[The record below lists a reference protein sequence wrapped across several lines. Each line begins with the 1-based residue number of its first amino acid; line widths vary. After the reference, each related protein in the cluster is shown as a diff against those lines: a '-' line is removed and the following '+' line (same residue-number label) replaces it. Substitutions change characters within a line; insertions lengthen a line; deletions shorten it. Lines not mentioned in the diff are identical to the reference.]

1 MFNYGPTVSDRS
13 GEFLAAGMTG
23 AAQTNQQAMGQLG
36 QDIGGVLQQFA
47 GMYANNKALDA
58 KAGAYKD
65 FLGKHGSQL
74 GFDPEWIKG
83 FMKAPRDQQLA
94 AGDMLTGQFGQQIGR
109 MEYLNRQA
117 ELYPRRGGGGT
128 GAGGAGGGDYVVG
141 GGWGG

>member
-1 MFNYGPTVSDRS
+1 MFAYNPTVNDMS
-13 GEFLAAGMTG
+13 GQIMAAGQLG
-23 AAQTNQQAMGQLG
+23 AARTQADMYNKLG

-47 GMYANNKALDA
+47 GMYANNKAMDA
-58 KAGAYKD
+58 KASAYKD

-117 ELYPRRGGGGT
+117 ELYPRRGGGGA

-141 GGWGG
+141 GGWGE

>member
-1 MFNYGPTVSDRS
+1 MFAYDPTVNDTS
-13 GEFLAAGMTG
+13 GQIMAQGTVG
-23 AAQTNQQAMGQLG
+23 AAQTSADMYNKLG
-36 QDIGGVLQQFA
+36 QDIGGVIQQFA
-47 GMYANNKALDA
+47 GMYAQNKAMDA
-58 KAGAYKD
+58 KASAYKD

-117 ELYPRRGGGGT
+117 ELYPRRGGAGM
-128 GAGGAGGGDYVVG
+128 GGAGGGDYVVG
-141 GGWGG
+141 SGWGE